1 MRGSTESGNRK
12 WKLFSSLFFCPLF
25 GILSISIWMVVLC
38 VSSISL
44 VGCFISVTVKL
55 ISIKFQINLFTWH
68 DPPSIGQLDGLL
80 SILSTWQNVPLFVL
94 PIAIRCT
101 RSCCWSPL
109 HCGDIRYRTHS
120 LNLPKTDAIH
130 FQELDSCC
138 FCVVGITDA
147 PPLGPFNINLSVNL
161 LCCILFGRY
170 HRKWRN

>member
-1 MRGSTESGNRK
+1 MRGSIESGNRK
-12 WKLFSSLFFCPLF
+12 WKLFSSFSYCPLF
-25 GILSISIWMVVLC
+25 EILSISISMVVQC
-38 VSSISL
+38 VSSTSL

-68 DPPSIGQLDGLL
+68 DPPSIGLLDGLL

-94 PIAIRCT
+94 PIAIRC
-101 RSCCWSPL
+101 SCCWSPL
-109 HCGDIRYRTHS
+109 HCEDIRYRTHS

-130 FQELDSCC
+130 FQGLDSCC
-138 FCVVGITDA
+138 FCVVGITDTS
-147 PPLGPFNINLSVNL
+147 LHGPFYINLSVNL